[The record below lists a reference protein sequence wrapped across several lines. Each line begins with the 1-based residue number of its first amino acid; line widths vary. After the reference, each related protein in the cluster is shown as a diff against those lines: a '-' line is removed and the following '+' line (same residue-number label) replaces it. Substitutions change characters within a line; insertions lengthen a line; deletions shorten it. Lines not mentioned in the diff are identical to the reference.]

1 MSQSTD
7 QTGRHRLLPDG
18 DRAGDPVGEQIDP
31 STSPMGSSVNT
42 DSSPDKS
49 VSAVLRR
56 HSVTSASG
64 QKVVMRQELGKRRL
78 QQLVAELGERD
89 RQILDA
95 VAAHRFLTTA
105 QMTDLLFADLS
116 PTSQQRIP
124 QRVLAR
130 LRRVGLLDTLPRRVG
145 GVTAGS
151 QGLIHYLT
159 EPGQRLVTLDDP
171 QRRRRRWYEPSDR
184 FAAHYLAVAD
194 VRIALELAHRAKQ
207 LELVQHQVEPA
218 TWRQYDGPRG
228 VRSILKPDLYVETA
242 TQPDSAYVDTWF
254 IEVDLG
260 NENIPTLVGKCRS
273 YEQYRRQGIEQ
284 QQGGFP
290 WVLWLLH
297 GKNAERIERRRTALA
312 KALAADKTLPAS
324 LFQILTPDQLIPTM
338 AKGAAL

>member
-1 MSQSTD
+1 MSQIPD
-7 QTGRHRLLPDG
+7 QTGRHRLPDG
-18 DRAGDPVGEQIDP
+18 DRAGDPVGDQITP
-31 STSPMGSSVNT
+31 SNSPMVTAVNE
-42 DSSPDKS
+42 DSSPDKY
-49 VSAVLRR
+49 VRAVLRR
-56 HSVTSASG
+56 HSATSASG
-64 QKVVMRQELGKRRL
+64 QKVTMRRELGKRRL

-105 QMTDLLFADLS
+105 QLTDLLFADLS
-116 PTSQQRIP
+116 PISRQRVP

-130 LRRVGLLDTLPRRVG
+130 LRRTGLLDALPRHIG
-145 GVTAGS
+145 GVAAGS
-151 QGLIHYLT
+151 AGLVHYLT
-159 EPGQRLVTLDDP
+159 EPGQRLITLDDP

-194 VRIALELAHRAKQ
+194 VRIALELSHRAKQ

-228 VRSILKPDLYVETA
+228 VRSMLKPDLYVETA
-242 TQPDSAYVDTWF
+242 IQPDSAYVDAWF

-260 NENIPTLVGKCRS
+260 NEAIPTLVGKCRS

-324 LFQILTPDQLIPTM
+324 LFQILTVDQLISTM
-338 AKGAAL
+338 TKGVAL